1 MGEKPENINER
12 PEQLTILCILT
23 FVGSGMSLLA
33 NGFLFLT
40 LDAVK
45 QVLAQETTYSFLGT
59 EIKLDFLLE
68 ISPLFFLIQ
77 SLLLAAT
84 LLGAVQMWNLKKA
97 GFHLYTLAQI
107 LLLIVPKLFIN
118 NLPFPLLELLISA
131 GFVYLYFKNLSYLR

>member
-23 FVGSGMSLLA
+23 FVGSGMSLLS

-59 EIKLDFLLE
+59 
-68 ISPLFFLIQ
+68 
-77 SLLLAAT
+77 
-84 LLGAVQMWNLKKA
+84 
-97 GFHLYTLAQI
+97 
-107 LLLIVPKLFIN
+107 
-118 NLPFPLLELLISA
+118 
-131 GFVYLYFKNLSYLR
+131 